1 MEIKGADESETWWK
15 LNWRTM
21 CECITSG
28 CQIYREQLEMGR
40 DDV

>member
-1 MEIKGADESETWWK
+1 MEIKVLMILRTWWK

-28 CQIYREQLEMGR
+28 CQIYREQLETGR